1 MEHEEDEDVNF
12 AKWMS
17 SFWGHSG
24 PDEAKRDRRASWR
37 RKPRVETE
45 RRASLPCPAQLSAMH
60 LTRLQ
65 ASSMG
70 PSPVYL
76 QRCKEPREEKEFRGH
91 MKVRRAS
98 SSGETRQKAPV
109 PENRISTIHELS
121 ESFERRLRFR
131 SRQAASQCIEKWLW
145 KKQTCPTCRVQ
156 VAMPE
161 PFYWSSAR
169 MKWQITR
176 F

>member
-37 RKPRVETE
+37 RKPRVETG

-60 LTRLQ
+60 LTKLQ
-65 ASSMG
+65 VSSMG

-76 QRCKEPREEKEFRGH
+76 QSCKEPREENEFRGN
-91 MKVRRAS
+91 MKMRRAS
-98 SSGETRQKAPV
+98 SSGETRQKASV

-121 ESFERRLRFR
+121 ESFKGRLRFH
-131 SRQAASQCIEKWLW
+131 SRQAASQGENDDPCVICHDDLKSDTVTELHCMHKFH
-145 KKQTCPTCRVQ
+145 KEVH
-156 VAMPE
+156 V
-161 PFYWSSAR
+161 
-169 MKWQITR
+169 
-176 F
+176 